1 MLEDFIRWQSP
12 QEWSENHKS
21 AGSDGDT
28 QNIETGRLSDHVVK
42 PENLWRNIWDN
53 VGTHT
58 PSDQRPLFDYTLEAE
73 KVVASSFL
81 FFPSSEFPLDGVFMI

>member
-1 MLEDFIRWQSP
+1 MAANPRAVLQYFIHWRSP

-28 QNIETGRLSDHVVK
+28 QSIETRLLLDQIVK
-42 PENLWRNIWDN
+42 PENLWKNIWDN

-58 PSDQRPLFDYTLEAE
+58 PFDQRPLFDYTLEA
-73 KVVASSFL
+73 
-81 FFPSSEFPLDGVFMI
+81 